1 MGKLS
6 RYDSQKG
13 NLGPSDMQ
21 WLEDGVNY
29 LGAWVG
35 DILSFGRKT
44 KKSRK
49 GKSSANKGYL
59 TRGAKNGKLH
69 LPRGKRKTIRYRER
83 EREIEIFIED

>member
-6 RYDSQKG
+6 RYDDQKDTR
-13 NLGPSDMQ
+13 GPSDLQ

-29 LGAWVG
+29 LGAWTG

-49 GKSSANKGYL
+49 RRPGANKGNL

-69 LPRGKRKTIRYRER
+69 LPKGKRRTIRYRER